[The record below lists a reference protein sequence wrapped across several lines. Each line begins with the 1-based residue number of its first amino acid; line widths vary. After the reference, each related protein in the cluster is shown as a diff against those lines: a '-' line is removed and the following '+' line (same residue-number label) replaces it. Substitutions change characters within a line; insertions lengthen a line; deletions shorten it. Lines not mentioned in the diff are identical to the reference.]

1 MNAKAEARWA
11 MAVRAL
17 ALVSTVLIVVTVLEA
32 GAIRRLRSELQLLR
46 AEREEVKTGLSSAW
60 AQQSSDDVDQAIRWL
75 DSFYMDSEQ
84 GFARPGG
91 LCAGGKLDDQAITR
105 YTVGAFLPA
114 RAAKRSVI
122 DSIDA
127 MKTAIR
133 RTDGYRSVHP
143 DLALPANER

>member
-17 ALVSTVLIVVTVLEA
+17 ALVSAVLVVVTVLEA
-32 GAIRRLRSELQLLR
+32 RTNRRLRSELQLLR
-46 AEREEVKTGLSSAW
+46 TEREEVKAGLASPW
-60 AQQSSDDVDQAIRWL
+60 AQQSVEEEGQAIRWL
-75 DSFYMDSEQ
+75 DSFYADTEQ

-91 LCAGGKLDDQAITR
+91 LCAGGKLDDQDIAR
-105 YTVGAFLPA
+105 FALGAFLPA
-114 RAAKRSVI
+114 RAARRSVI

-133 RTDGYRSVHP
+133 QTDAYRSIHP
-143 DLALPANER
+143 DLALPASGR